1 MSDERRD
8 TERDGAPGMPA
19 RNVGNS
25 DGEPRRGLRSWAAL
39 HRPGGT
45 DSAGPYAGP
54 ERRADVA
61 SPAPGSRG
69 LPGRKSRRDLLRT
82 MRKPLIGLTMA
93 GAALPL
99 INAGADAPPP
109 RTADADP
116 EIVPSGAE
124 VGDEVAERWAETEEA
139 TIRAETVEGAMVR
152 YGIAQDLAEDIYD
165 AAVEEGIEPDLAFGL
180 INTES
185 TFRERAV
192 SSVGARGLTQVM
204 PRTAAW
210 LEPGTT
216 AEDLFRRDTN
226 LRLGFRYLN
235 DMIDKYKGDVRLALL
250 AYNRGPG
257 TVDRVLRR
265 GGNPDNGYADKVLR
279 G

>member
-1 MSDERRD
+1 MNDERHGSEQDR
-8 TERDGAPGMPA
+8 EPELPA
-19 RNVGNS
+19 RSTGS
-25 DGEPRRGLRSWAAL
+25 GHGDPRRGIRSWTAL
-39 HRPGGT
+39 RRRKGAVVEGY
-45 DSAGPYAGP
+45 SGA
-54 ERRADVA
+54 ERRAPGTA
-61 SPAPGSRG
+61 GPAGPRAARSRT
-69 LPGRKSRRDLLRT
+69 RRELLRT

-99 INAGADAPPP
+99 INAGDDAPPP
-109 RTADADP
+109 RTAQADP
-116 EIVPSGAE
+116 EAVPSGAE
-124 VGDEVAERWAETEEA
+124 VGDEVGERWAEEEEA
-139 TIRAETVEGAMVR
+139 SLRTQTVEGAMVR

-165 AAVEEGIEPDLAFGL
+165 AAAEEGIEPDLAYGL

-216 AEDLFRRDTN
+216 AEDLFRRDVN

-235 DMIDKYKGDVRLALL
+235 DMIDKYRGDVRLALL

>member
-1 MSDERRD
+1 LHDERHG
-8 TERDGAPGMPA
+8 TERDRESELPQRIAGTG
-19 RNVGNS
+19 
-25 DGEPRRGLRSWAAL
+25 DGESGRGIRSWTAL
-39 HRPGGT
+39 RRRQGEGT
-45 DSAGPYAGP
+45 DEYTGP
-54 ERRADVA
+54 ERRAA
-61 SPAPGSRG
+61 GSAPTGLRTAGSRT
-69 LPGRKSRRDLLRT
+69 RRELLRT

-93 GAALPL
+93 GAAVPL
-99 INAGADAPPP
+99 INAGADTPPP
-109 RTADADP
+109 ETTQADP
-116 EIVPSGAE
+116 EAIPSGAE
-124 VGDEVAERWAETEEA
+124 VGDEVGERWAEEEEA
-139 TIRAETVEGAMVR
+139 SLRTQTVEGAMVR
-152 YGIAQDLAEDIYD
+152 YGIAQDLAEDIFD
-165 AAVEEGIEPDLAFGL
+165 VAVEEGIEPDLAYGL

-216 AEDLFRRDTN
+216 AEDLFRRDVN

-235 DMIDKYKGDVRLALL
+235 DMIDKYRGDVRLALL